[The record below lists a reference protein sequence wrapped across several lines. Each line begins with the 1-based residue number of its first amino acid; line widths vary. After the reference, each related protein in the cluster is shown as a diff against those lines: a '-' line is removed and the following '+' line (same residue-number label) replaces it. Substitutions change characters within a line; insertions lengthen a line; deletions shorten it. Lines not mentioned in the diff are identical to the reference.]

1 MQSRLPGE
9 APFQYG
15 GDDSSSDAMTVYS
28 SRNFASD
35 VETLEVNYGRVSAT
49 FDTSS
54 SSLDDSDVIDV
65 SIDASP
71 GQASTAT
78 RRLTTECLVSDIVS
92 INTEYVGQYTT
103 GPGIDTPATT
113 PNFTLPATFNVTID
127 RSACELVDP
136 EFVCQSVSGEE
147 TAEVTGVYTNLGLVE
162 CQAPNSGS
170 YRIGT

>member
-92 INTEYVGQYTT
+92 INTEYVG
-103 GPGIDTPATT
+103 
-113 PNFTLPATFNVTID
+113 
-127 RSACELVDP
+127 
-136 EFVCQSVSGEE
+136 
-147 TAEVTGVYTNLGLVE
+147 
-162 CQAPNSGS
+162 
-170 YRIGT
+170 